1 MLNEFKDDVSL
12 KLFSNGYSAEQIQE
26 LLTILEDVTYNYDI
40 TPKETQVIVWKYE
53 LPESAK
59 KFLVAKKIKG
69 CSELTLYNYNR
80 FLSIFF
86 QALRKPETEVTTE
99 EIEYFLYWYQNKR
112 TDKIITDRSL
122 DKVLDCLKSYFGW
135 CYARRMI
142 SFNPTLA
149 IDSIHYE
156 KKERVALT
164 ESELE
169 MVRRACVTVREKAI
183 VEVFYS
189 TGCRVSELIG
199 MKISD
204 IDWDDRTVKVFGKG
218 KKHRIA
224 FLNVKAIFL
233 LKDYLNTR
241 TDTSKY
247 LFVSNRSPHD
257 QLHNCGVQKIIREI
271 AKRTNLTKPL
281 SCHIFRHTTATLMV
295 KRGASVEDVMV
306 VLGHENISTT
316 LTYTHEDFQ
325 RAKATHERL
334 VA

>member
-1 MLNEFKDDVSL
+1 MLNEFKDDVAV
-12 KLFSNGYSAEQIQE
+12 KLNEAGYSVKEIQN
-26 LLTILEDVTYNYDI
+26 LLIVLEDVTYNYDI
-40 TPKETQVIVWKYE
+40 SPKETQIIVWQYD

-69 CSELTLYNYNR
+69 CSDLTLYNYNR
-80 FLSIFF
+80 FLTIFF
-86 QALRKPETEVTTE
+86 QALRKSEKEIVTE

-112 TDKIITDRSL
+112 TDRIITDRSL

-142 SFNPTLA
+142 EFNPTLA

-169 MVRRACVTVREKAI
+169 IVRRSCVTVREKAI

-189 TGCRVSELIG
+189 TGCRVAELVG

-204 IDWDDRTVKVFGKG
+204 IDWDNRTVKVFGKG

-224 FLNVKAIFL
+224 FLNIKAMFL
-233 LKDYLNTR
+233 LKDYLTSR
-241 TDTSKY
+241 TDDSEW
-247 LFVSNRSPHD
+247 LFVSERAPHG

-271 AKRTNLTKPL
+271 AKRSNLEKPL
-281 SCHIFRHTTATLMV
+281 SCHVFRHTTAQIMV
-295 KRGASVEDVMV
+295 KRGASIEDVMI
-306 VLGHENISTT
+306 VLGHESISTT
-316 LTYTHEDFQ
+316 LTYAHADYE
-325 RAKATHERL
+325 RAKNTHERL

>member
-1 MLNEFKDDVSL
+1 MLNSFRDDVSL
-12 KLFSNGYSAEQIQE
+12 KMIERGYSTEQVQDF
-26 LLTILEDVTYNYDI
+26 LDILEDVTYNYDI

-112 TDKIITDRSL
+112 TEKVISDRSL

-142 SFNPTLA
+142 EFNPTLA

-156 KKERVALT
+156 KKEREALT

-169 MVRRACVTVREKAI
+169 IVRRACQTVRERAI

-189 TGCRVSELIG
+189 TGCRVAELVG

-204 IDWDDRTVKVFGKG
+204 VDWEERTVHVFGKG

-224 FLNVKAIFL
+224 FLNVKAVFL
-233 LKDYLNTR
+233 LKDYLASR
-241 TDTSKY
+241 TDDNEW
-247 LFVSNRSPHD
+247 LFVSDRAPHG

-271 AKRTNLTKPL
+271 AKRTNLSKPL
-281 SCHIFRHTTATLMV
+281 SCHVFRHTLASLAV
-295 KRGASVEDVMV
+295 KRGASIEDVRII
-306 VLGHENISTT
+306 LGHESISTT
-316 LTYTHEDFQ
+316 LIYAHNDYKK
-325 RAKATHERL
+325 AKATHEHL